1 MSYEYYSSLALV
13 SSVVVY
19 ALAMFAHTAEWAAAR
34 RLGVAK
40 PAARELVD
48 VAAVERSDG
57 RMRPEPVDGRG
68 QPLAPASLAA
78 DSEADPT
85 AGRRV
90 EQFGR
95 IGIALTVIG
104 FVLSIVGVLT
114 RGLAAQRAP
123 WGNMFE
129 FTITAMVFVVGV
141 YLILVWRAGL
151 RWLGLP
157 VTMLAAVGN
166 GLAVTVFYVAVAPLV
181 PALHS
186 VWFLIHIVAA
196 AISGAAFNVGGLMSI
211 LYLIKKRAE
220 EQGTVRGYLGR
231 LPDSRKIDLI
241 AYRFN
246 AFAFPLWTFTVVA
259 GAIWAEYAWGRYWGW
274 DPKETWA
281 LVTWVIYACYLHAR
295 STAGWR
301 GTRAA
306 VIAIIGL
313 ASFWFNFVGINLL
326 VSGCIP
332 TPVSETTARTQL
344 AHAVPGV
351 HAMHSVNI
359 RRSVGY
365 RSPTSGDCQWL
376 MALWRSW
383 TTSYG
388 PWMLPPVR
396 RMHGHLPGTSRW
408 HPGATGKG
416 TSSSVSNLANS
427 ASWPSPTSTRPS
439 SPISGFRCCAVRFM
453 SID

>member
-40 PAARELVD
+40 PVARELVD
-48 VAAVERSDG
+48 VAAMERGDG
-57 RMRPEPVDGRG
+57 QQRPDPVDGRE
-68 QPLAPASLAA
+68 QPVADLLANADTHPAAS
-78 DSEADPT
+78 
-85 AGRRV
+85 RRV

-95 IGIALTVIG
+95 MGVALTVIG
-104 FVLSIVGVLT
+104 FLLSVVGVLT
-114 RGLAAQRAP
+114 RALAAQRAP

-196 AISGAAFNVGGLMSI
+196 AIAGAAFNVGGLMSI

-220 EQGTVRGYLGR
+220 DRGTVRGYLER
-231 LPDSRKIDLI
+231 VPDSRKIDLI
-241 AYRFN
+241 SYRFL

-301 GTRAA
+301 GTRAD

-326 VSGCIP
+326 VSG
-332 TPVSETTARTQL
+332 L
-344 AHAVPGV
+344 
-351 HAMHSVNI
+351 HSYAGI
-359 RRSVGY
+359 
-365 RSPTSGDCQWL
+365 
-376 MALWRSW
+376 
-383 TTSYG
+383 
-388 PWMLPPVR
+388 
-396 RMHGHLPGTSRW
+396 
-408 HPGATGKG
+408 
-416 TSSSVSNLANS
+416 
-427 ASWPSPTSTRPS
+427 
-439 SPISGFRCCAVRFM
+439 
-453 SID
+453 

>member
-1 MSYEYYSSLALV
+1 MTYEYYSSLALV

-40 PAARELVD
+40 PVARELVD

-57 RMRPEPVDGRG
+57 QQRPDPGDGRE
-68 QPLAPASLAA
+68 QPAAGVVADADTQPAASR
-78 DSEADPT
+78 
-85 AGRRV
+85 GV

-95 IGIALTVIG
+95 MGVALTVIG
-104 FVLSIVGVLT
+104 FLLSVVGVLT
-114 RGLAAQRAP
+114 RALAAQRAP

-220 EQGTVRGYLGR
+220 DRGTVRGYLER
-231 LPDSRKIDLI
+231 VPDSRKIDLI
-241 AYRFN
+241 AYRFL

-326 VSGCIP
+326 VSG
-332 TPVSETTARTQL
+332 L
-344 AHAVPGV
+344 
-351 HAMHSVNI
+351 HSYAGI
-359 RRSVGY
+359 
-365 RSPTSGDCQWL
+365 
-376 MALWRSW
+376 
-383 TTSYG
+383 
-388 PWMLPPVR
+388 
-396 RMHGHLPGTSRW
+396 
-408 HPGATGKG
+408 
-416 TSSSVSNLANS
+416 
-427 ASWPSPTSTRPS
+427 
-439 SPISGFRCCAVRFM
+439 
-453 SID
+453 

>member
-40 PAARELVD
+40 PVARELVD
-48 VAAVERSDG
+48 VAAMERGDG
-57 RMRPEPVDGRG
+57 QQRADPVDGRE
-68 QPLAPASLAA
+68 QPVADLLANADTHPAAS
-78 DSEADPT
+78 
-85 AGRRV
+85 RRV

-95 IGIALTVIG
+95 MGVALTVIG
-104 FVLSIVGVLT
+104 FLLSVAGVLT
-114 RGLAAQRAP
+114 RALAAQRAP

-196 AISGAAFNVGGLMSI
+196 AIAGAAFNVGGLMSI

-220 EQGTVRGYLGR
+220 DRGTVRGYLER
-231 LPDSRKIDLI
+231 VPDSRKIDLI
-241 AYRFN
+241 SYRFL

-326 VSGCIP
+326 VSG
-332 TPVSETTARTQL
+332 L
-344 AHAVPGV
+344 
-351 HAMHSVNI
+351 HSYAGI
-359 RRSVGY
+359 
-365 RSPTSGDCQWL
+365 
-376 MALWRSW
+376 
-383 TTSYG
+383 
-388 PWMLPPVR
+388 
-396 RMHGHLPGTSRW
+396 
-408 HPGATGKG
+408 
-416 TSSSVSNLANS
+416 
-427 ASWPSPTSTRPS
+427 
-439 SPISGFRCCAVRFM
+439 
-453 SID
+453 

>member
-1 MSYEYYSSLALV
+1 MTYEYYSSLALV

-19 ALAMFAHTAEWAAAR
+19 ALAMFAHAAEWAAAR
-34 RLGVAK
+34 GLGVAK
-40 PAARELVD
+40 PAPRELVD
-48 VAAVERSDG
+48 VAAAEMR
-57 RMRPEPVDGRG
+57 RPELAETRPELVEGRD
-68 QPLAPASLAA
+68 QPDSGLVA
-78 DSEADPT
+78 DSENDP
-85 AGRRV
+85 AASRRV

-95 IGIALTVIG
+95 IGVALTIIG
-104 FVLSIVGVLT
+104 FLLSVAGVVT
-114 RGLAAQRAP
+114 RALAAQRAP

-129 FTITAMVFVVGV
+129 FTITAMALFVGA

-157 VTMLAAVGN
+157 VTLLAAVGN

-196 AISGAAFNVGGLMSI
+196 AISGAAFTVGGVMSI

-220 EQGTVRGYLGR
+220 ERETVRGYLGR
-231 LPDSRKIDLI
+231 LPDSRRIDVI
-241 AYRFN
+241 AYRFL

-259 GAIWAEYAWGRYWGW
+259 GAIWAQYAWGRYWGW

-301 GTRAA
+301 GTKAA

-326 VSGCIP
+326 VSG
-332 TPVSETTARTQL
+332 L
-344 AHAVPGV
+344 
-351 HAMHSVNI
+351 HSYAGI
-359 RRSVGY
+359 
-365 RSPTSGDCQWL
+365 
-376 MALWRSW
+376 
-383 TTSYG
+383 
-388 PWMLPPVR
+388 
-396 RMHGHLPGTSRW
+396 
-408 HPGATGKG
+408 
-416 TSSSVSNLANS
+416 
-427 ASWPSPTSTRPS
+427 
-439 SPISGFRCCAVRFM
+439 
-453 SID
+453 

>member
-1 MSYEYYSSLALV
+1 MTYEYYSSLALV

-40 PAARELVD
+40 PVARELVD

-57 RMRPEPVDGRG
+57 QQRPDPVDGREQLEAG
-68 QPLAPASLAA
+68 LVADADTQPAAS
-78 DSEADPT
+78 
-85 AGRRV
+85 RRV

-95 IGIALTVIG
+95 MGVALTVIG
-104 FVLSIVGVLT
+104 FLLSVVGVLT
-114 RGLAAQRAP
+114 RALAAERAP

-211 LYLIKKRAE
+211 LYLIKRRAE
-220 EQGTVRGYLGR
+220 DRGNVRGYLER
-231 LPDSRKIDLI
+231 VPDSRKIDLI
-241 AYRFN
+241 AYRFL

-326 VSGCIP
+326 VSG
-332 TPVSETTARTQL
+332 L
-344 AHAVPGV
+344 
-351 HAMHSVNI
+351 HSYAGI
-359 RRSVGY
+359 
-365 RSPTSGDCQWL
+365 
-376 MALWRSW
+376 
-383 TTSYG
+383 
-388 PWMLPPVR
+388 
-396 RMHGHLPGTSRW
+396 
-408 HPGATGKG
+408 
-416 TSSSVSNLANS
+416 
-427 ASWPSPTSTRPS
+427 
-439 SPISGFRCCAVRFM
+439 
-453 SID
+453 

>member
-1 MSYEYYSSLALV
+1 MIYEYYSSLALV

-19 ALAMFAHTAEWAAAR
+19 ALAMFAHAAEWAAAR
-34 RLGVAK
+34 RLGVAT
-40 PAARELVD
+40 PDARELVD
-48 VAAVERSDG
+48 VAAAEMRSPELAQT
-57 RMRPEPVDGRG
+57 RPENVEKPD
-68 QPLAPASLAA
+68 QPGSGLV
-78 DSEADPT
+78 ADPQNDP
-85 AGRRV
+85 AASRRV

-95 IGIALTVIG
+95 IGVALTIIG
-104 FVLSIVGVLT
+104 FLLSVAGVVT
-114 RGLAAQRAP
+114 RALAAQRAP

-129 FTITAMVFVVGV
+129 FTITAMVLFVGV

-157 VTMLAAVGN
+157 VTLLAAVGN

-196 AISGAAFNVGGLMSI
+196 AISGAAFNVGGVMSI

-220 EQGTVRGYLGR
+220 GRGTVRGYLVH
-231 LPDSRKIDLI
+231 LPDSRRMDLI
-241 AYRFN
+241 AYRFL
-246 AFAFPLWTFTVVA
+246 AFAFPLWTFTVAA
-259 GAIWAEYAWGRYWGW
+259 GAIWAQYAWGRYWGW

-326 VSGCIP
+326 VSG
-332 TPVSETTARTQL
+332 L
-344 AHAVPGV
+344 
-351 HAMHSVNI
+351 HSYAGI
-359 RRSVGY
+359 
-365 RSPTSGDCQWL
+365 
-376 MALWRSW
+376 
-383 TTSYG
+383 
-388 PWMLPPVR
+388 
-396 RMHGHLPGTSRW
+396 
-408 HPGATGKG
+408 
-416 TSSSVSNLANS
+416 
-427 ASWPSPTSTRPS
+427 
-439 SPISGFRCCAVRFM
+439 
-453 SID
+453 

>member
-1 MSYEYYSSLALV
+1 MTYEYYSSLALV
-13 SSVVVY
+13 SSVIVY

-48 VAAVERSDG
+48 VAAVERGEGQQRTD
-57 RMRPEPVDGRG
+57 PVDGRE
-68 QPLAPASLAA
+68 QPVADVVADADTHPAAS
-78 DSEADPT
+78 
-85 AGRRV
+85 RRV

-95 IGIALTVIG
+95 MGVGLTVIG
-104 FVLSIVGVLT
+104 FLLSVVGVLA
-114 RGLAAQRAP
+114 RALAAQRAP

-211 LYLIKKRAE
+211 LYLIKRRAE
-220 EQGTVRGYLGR
+220 DRGTVRGYLER
-231 LPDSRKIDLI
+231 VPDSRRIDLI
-241 AYRFN
+241 AYRFL

-326 VSGCIP
+326 VSG
-332 TPVSETTARTQL
+332 L
-344 AHAVPGV
+344 
-351 HAMHSVNI
+351 HSYAGI
-359 RRSVGY
+359 
-365 RSPTSGDCQWL
+365 
-376 MALWRSW
+376 
-383 TTSYG
+383 
-388 PWMLPPVR
+388 
-396 RMHGHLPGTSRW
+396 
-408 HPGATGKG
+408 
-416 TSSSVSNLANS
+416 
-427 ASWPSPTSTRPS
+427 
-439 SPISGFRCCAVRFM
+439 
-453 SID
+453 